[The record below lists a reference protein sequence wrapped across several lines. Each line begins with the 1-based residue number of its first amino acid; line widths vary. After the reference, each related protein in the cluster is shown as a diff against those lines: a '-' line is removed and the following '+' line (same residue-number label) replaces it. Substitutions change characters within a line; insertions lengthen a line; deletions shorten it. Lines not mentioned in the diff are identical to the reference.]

1 VLLLDE
7 IEKAHPD
14 LYNILLQVMDN
25 ASLTDTS
32 GRKADFRNVILIMT
46 SNAGSE
52 GMYGKGIGFHERAS
66 QQDMGAVE
74 RSFRPEFRNRLD
86 MIVKFNALPTAI
98 VEKIVDKFV
107 DEIREK
113 VAAQNVT
120 VRLTDAARTWMA
132 EKGYSPQFGA
142 RSIGRLVQAE
152 VKDKLADELLFGK
165 LAENG
170 GEVTIDL
177 ENDKI
182 VTRYA

>member
-1 VLLLDE
+1 
-7 IEKAHPD
+7 
-14 LYNILLQVMDN
+14 
-25 ASLTDTS
+25 
-32 GRKADFRNVILIMT
+32 
-46 SNAGSE
+46 
-52 GMYGKGIGFHERAS
+52 
-66 QQDMGAVE
+66 
-74 RSFRPEFRNRLD
+74 

-165 LAENG
+165 LAEGG

-177 ENDKI
+177 ENDQI